1 MFGMPTP
8 PVVKNLIIACVAVF
22 LLQSGAESFGI
33 LHPGVI
39 AAWGSLIPQ
48 AVWGEGQAWRLAT
61 YMFLHGGFM
70 HILFNMLTLWMFG
83 GAVVSQI
90 GERRFLGL
98 YFTSGILAGLLSA
111 LFYYGGLAGG
121 SHVYI
126 VGASGA
132 LLGVMFAFAKFFPE
146 VPILVL
152 GIFPVPAKYMVW
164 GTGAISLLLGVTGE
178 GNVAHLT
185 HLFGILGGWA
195 YLRFSEPV
203 VQVIERAA
211 TAHETQ
217 KARKA
222 VEELQSREEFFD
234 SRVDPILR
242 KISRNGMES
251 LTAMERDILQRASS
265 MKRSDN
271 TVDLRAW
278 RRDRDG

>member
-1 MFGMPTP
+1 MPTP

-22 LLQSGAESFGI
+22 LVQSFSDAFRFPTAGLIE
-33 LHPGVI
+33 V
-39 AAWGSLIPQ
+39 WGSLIPQ
-48 AVWGEGQAWRLAT
+48 AVWAQGQAWRLVT

-70 HILFNMLTLWMFG
+70 HLFFNMLTLWMFG
-83 GAVVSQI
+83 GPVVAQI

-98 YFTSGILAGLLSA
+98 YFTSGVIAGLLSA
-111 LFYYGGLAGG
+111 LFYFAGLAGG
-121 SHVYI
+121 PHVFI
-126 VGASGA
+126 IGASGA
-132 LLGVMFAFAKFFPE
+132 LLGVMFAFAKFFPN

-195 YLRFSEPV
+195 YLRLSEPV
-203 VQVIERAA
+203 VRVIERAA
-211 TAHETQ
+211 TAHETN

-222 VEELQSREEFFD
+222 VEELQTREEFFD

-242 KISRNGMES
+242 KISRNGMDS
-251 LTAMERDILQRASS
+251 LTAQERDILQKASS
-265 MKRSDN
+265 MKRPAN